1 MEADCKENLALSS
14 KFCAQKPKVHA
25 SLLIPASVACSCGP
39 SCVCTHYSV
48 QLLALAIHCT
58 LQSICCLV
66 QLCTCLRRTH
76 LAHTSCAR
84 VWCTCLAHIVYTQ
97 CTHLDECVALCLCAR
112 ASPRTPR
119 EMQKHML
126 TSSTVQP
133 AVLREQ
139 ARRRGERICC
149 DKHKSERPCLLLDR
163 LQCRLC
169 RHIEVMLPH

>member
-97 CTHLDECVALCLCAR
+97 CTHLAHTLMSAVCGSLLVRPCFPSYPEGNAEAHVNLFNSAACCAKR
-112 ASPRTPR
+112 AS
-119 EMQKHML
+119 QK
-126 TSSTVQP
+126 V
-133 AVLREQ
+133 
-139 ARRRGERICC
+139 
-149 DKHKSERPCLLLDR
+149 
-163 LQCRLC
+163 
-169 RHIEVMLPH
+169 

>member
-84 VWCTCLAHIVYTQ
+84 VWCTCLAHIVCTQ
-97 CTHLDECVALCLCAR
+97 CTHLAHTLMSVWLFACAGAR

-139 ARRRGERICC
+139 ARRCEERICC
-149 DKHKSERPCLLLDR
+149 DKHKSERPYLLLD
-163 LQCRLC
+163 
-169 RHIEVMLPH
+169 

>member
-76 LAHTSCAR
+76 LTHTSCAR
-84 VWCTCLAHIVYTQ
+84 VWCQYLPCTHRVHTVYTP
-97 CTHLDECVALCLCAR
+97 CTHLDECVALCLCQRPCFPSYPEGNAEAHVNLFNSAACCAKR
-112 ASPRTPR
+112 AS
-119 EMQKHML
+119 
-126 TSSTVQP
+126 
-133 AVLREQ
+133 
-139 ARRRGERICC
+139 
-149 DKHKSERPCLLLDR
+149 HKA
-163 LQCRLC
+163 
-169 RHIEVMLPH
+169 